1 MPEETVVLYFE
12 RPGRENTDRIL
23 QAALKRAIAL
33 GIDHVV
39 VASTSGRTALRAV
52 ELARQTGYPGRLVVV
67 GEHAGFTK
75 PGEQLLSPEARQALE
90 SAGARIVIGTH
101 ALSSAARAFRLK
113 YGGISILEVVADTLR
128 LFSQGV
134 KVAVECSLMAADAG
148 AVPVDRDIIAVGGTG
163 SGSDSALVLRAA
175 NQNRFLDMKI
185 REIIGMPR

>member
-90 SAGARIVIGTH
+90 AAGARIVIGTH